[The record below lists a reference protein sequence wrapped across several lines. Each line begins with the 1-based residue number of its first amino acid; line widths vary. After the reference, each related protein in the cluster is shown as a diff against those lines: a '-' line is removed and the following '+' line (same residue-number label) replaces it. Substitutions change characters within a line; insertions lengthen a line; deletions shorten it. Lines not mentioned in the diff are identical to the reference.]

1 MNMWKSLG
9 MNILCMNRRQKQTI
23 PAPICVRNKA
33 FRWLGIIDF
42 MKKMLDLYVN
52 SFVKKFLIMRLYI
65 VRTAFAMILRAN
77 GKRRVLESILKIV
90 ALVFL
95 ILS

>member
-1 MNMWKSLG
+1 
-9 MNILCMNRRQKQTI
+9 MNILCMNRRKKQTI

-65 VRTAFAMILRAN
+65 VRTAFAMILRA
-77 GKRRVLESILKIV
+77 GVSWQTGSG
-90 ALVFL
+90 AFL
-95 ILS
+95 NLY

>member
-1 MNMWKSLG
+1 
-9 MNILCMNRRQKQTI
+9 MNRRKKQTI

-65 VRTAFAMILRAN
+65 VRTAFAMILRAVVSWQN
-77 GKRRVLESILKIV
+77 GKRRVLESILEIV

>member
-1 MNMWKSLG
+1 
-9 MNILCMNRRQKQTI
+9 
-23 PAPICVRNKA
+23 
-33 FRWLGIIDF
+33 
-42 MKKMLDLYVN
+42 MLDLYVN

-65 VRTAFAMILRAN
+65 VRTAFAMIRVAN